1 MRGYS
6 MRVVGGVAKGKR
18 LKGATISGA
27 RPTSERVR
35 GAIFNILSSLDFSSI
50 TVLDLYAGSGSLGIE
65 ALSRGASWVD
75 FVERHPR
82 QCAAINENLKATGLA
97 DRAKV
102 YRMDAER
109 ALNLL
114 EGRYQLVLMDPPYKL
129 TTLDEVLDHIGGS
142 KRLETSA
149 TVVTGHSKRL
159 ALKSSYENLSLVG
172 HYSYGDSIVDFFVE
186 GGA

>member
-1 MRGYS
+1 

-18 LKGATISGA
+18 LRGATISEA

-35 GAIFNILSSLDFSSI
+35 GAIFNVLSSLDLNS
-50 TVLDLYAGSGSLGIE
+50 VRALDLYAGSGSLGIE
-65 ALSRGASWVD
+65 ALSRGALWVD

-82 QCAAINENLKATGLA
+82 QCAAIKENLEATGLG
-97 DRAKV
+97 DRARV
-102 YRMDAER
+102 YRRDAER
-109 ALNLL
+109 ALNVL

-129 TTLDEVLDHIGGS
+129 TTLDEVLD
-142 KRLETSA
+142 RLAESELLEKGA
-149 TVVTGHSKRL
+149 TVVAGHSKRL
-159 ALKSSYENLSLVG
+159 TLKSSHGNLSLVG